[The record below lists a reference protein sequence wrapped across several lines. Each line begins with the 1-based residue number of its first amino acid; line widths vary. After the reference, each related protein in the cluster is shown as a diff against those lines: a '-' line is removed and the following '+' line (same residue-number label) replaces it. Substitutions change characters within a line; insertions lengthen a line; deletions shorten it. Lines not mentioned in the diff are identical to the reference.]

1 MKNEIILVVDD
12 MEVNRA
18 LLCDMF
24 QNNYKMLEAADGEE
38 ALKMVEQYGQS
49 IATILL
55 DIVMPNMDGFE
66 VLKVLNAKK
75 LVSRIPVILITGDT
89 SVEAEKR
96 AYEVGVADMVTKP
109 FNPRVIRR
117 RVQNTIDLYN
127 YKNKL
132 ERMVSEQTKVLQTQA
147 KKLRE
152 TNSRIIDTMST
163 IVEFRN
169 MESTFHIKRMKGFT
183 QILAKTVK
191 KYYPEYKLTDD
202 QVNIITEASAM
213 HDIGKILIPDNILL
227 KPARLTGDE
236 FEMMKSHTT
245 KGCDLINAVAEMQD
259 EEYQKYGYEICR
271 YHHER
276 YDGNGYPDGLKGDEI
291 PISAQIVSI
300 ADVYDALIHE
310 RSYKA
315 AVSKSK
321 AYHMIQE
328 GECGVFSPKILE
340 AFKMARDQFEELAE
354 AYPE

>member
-24 QNNYKMLEAADGEE
+24 QNNYKMLEAGDGEE

-49 IATILL
+49 IVTILL

-89 SVEAEKR
+89 SIEAEKR

-132 ERMVSEQTKVLQTQA
+132 ERMVSEQTKVLQSQA

-169 MESTFHIKRMKGFT
+169 MESTFHIKRMKGFSK
-183 QILAKTVK
+183 ILAKTVQ
-191 KYYPEYKLTDD
+191 KYYPEYGLTDD
-202 QVNIITEASAM
+202 QVNIISEASAM
-213 HDIGKILIPDNILL
+213 H
-227 KPARLTGDE
+227 
-236 FEMMKSHTT
+236 
-245 KGCDLINAVAEMQD
+245 D

-271 YHHER
+271 HHHER
-276 YDGNGYPDGLKGDEI
+276 YDGHGYPDGLKGEEI

-300 ADVYDALIHE
+300 PDVYDALIHE

-315 AVSKSK
+315 AVSKSM
-321 AYHMIQE
+321 AFNMIQE
-328 GECGVFSPKILE
+328 GECGVFSPRILE
-340 AFKMARDQFEELAE
+340 AFKMARDEFEELAD